1 MMQGIVT
8 HAPTEIGLD
17 FHCRLRV
24 LLFLI
29 VSTFLIITLSIFSA
43 FFLHRHLCSR
53 RHRCL
58 VSFKPHHL
66 ALNVYSRV
74 SQPVGHKDF
83 DVWRPGNVE
92 IEYV

>member
-1 MMQGIVT
+1 MKGPVLCLFMMQGIVK

-53 RHRCL
+53 RH
-58 VSFKPHHL
+58 SFF
-66 ALNVYSRV
+66 
-74 SQPVGHKDF
+74 PVG
-83 DVWRPGNVE
+83 V
-92 IEYV
+92 